1 MCPSLS
7 ISLNL
12 SYHVLCL
19 LVRACRQEELH
30 GGGVTVGRGI
40 NESRVA
46 TLCMRGKRMEDGV
59 SERQKRGTR
68 VPARRE
74 HGLGCVGTA
83 GQVFAH
89 VAMKA
94 HV

>member
-1 MCPSLS
+1 M
-7 ISLNL
+7 
-12 SYHVLCL
+12 HE
-19 LVRACRQEELH
+19 RKEE
-30 GGGVTVGRGI
+30 
-40 NESRVA
+40 
-46 TLCMRGKRMEDGV
+46 MEDGV

-74 HGLGCVGTA
+74 HGLGGVGTA

-89 VAMKA
+89 VGMKA

>member
-1 MCPSLS
+1 
-7 ISLNL
+7 
-12 SYHVLCL
+12 
-19 LVRACRQEELH
+19 
-30 GGGVTVGRGI
+30 
-40 NESRVA
+40 
-46 TLCMRGKRMEDGV
+46 MEDGV